1 MPLKVD
7 YGSCITNGTCLIC
20 KREFRF
26 NNKSLTQKLLKLHM
40 EKEHN
45 KTTCVAYEDKIHT
58 IRCNKNTTQLN
69 NAIEKDKNKVEI
81 INKLKSLGI
90 NK

>member
-7 YGSCITNGTCLIC
+7 YGSCKTSGTCLIC

-45 KTTCVAYEDKIHT
+45 TTGESYEDKIHT
-58 IRCNKNTTQLN
+58 IRGNENTTQLN

>member
-1 MPLKVD
+1 MPHKIE
-7 YGSCITNGTCLIC
+7 YGSCITGGTCLIC

-26 NNKSLTQKLLKLHM
+26 NNRTLTQKFLKLHM

-45 KTTCVAYEDKIHT
+45 TSCEPYEDKIHT
-58 IRCNKNTTQLN
+58 IRCNLNAPQMN

-81 INKLKSLGI
+81 LNKMKKFR
-90 NK
+90 N